1 MSDDLEK
8 ILRKS
13 LDEADRYRKRVIL
26 GSFILACIVAAG
38 LGWLDRLKGQA
49 DVNTM
54 LFFGVVTLLISQV
67 AVAVVTWGVV
77 TDLARKTLKAIE
89 LLSRE

>member
-1 MSDDLEK
+1 MSEDLEK

-38 LGWLDRLKGQA
+38 LGWLDHLRGQA
-49 DVNTM
+49 DVKTM

>member
-1 MSDDLEK
+1 MSEDLEK

-38 LGWLDRLKGQA
+38 LGWLDHLKGQA
-49 DVNTM
+49 DVKTM
-54 LFFGVVTLLISQV
+54 LFFNVVTLLITSCCCGRHL
-67 AVAVVTWGVV
+67 GVV